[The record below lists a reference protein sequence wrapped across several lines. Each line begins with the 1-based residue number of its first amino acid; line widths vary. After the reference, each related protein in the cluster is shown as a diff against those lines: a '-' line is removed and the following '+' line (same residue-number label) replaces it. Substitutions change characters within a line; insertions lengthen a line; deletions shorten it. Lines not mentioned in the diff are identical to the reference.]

1 MNISHDYDD
10 IIKPNDIKLL
20 KYKRNTLLSIM
31 RPLTDDENKELS
43 KLSYLLLLQK
53 EITNA
58 KRKYKNRIKY
68 NLCEGVII
76 I

>member
-10 IIKPNDIKLL
+10 IIKPNDIKSL

-43 KLSYLLLLQK
+43 KLSYLLLLQQ

-58 KRKYKNRIKY
+58 KRKYKNRIKH